1 MSYSAQQ
8 IERQALKRHKIVV
21 GSCKY
26 HKKCQH
32 RRLRR
37 KMRADLEFVPQYN
50 RYDGGW
56 VL

>member
-1 MSYSAQQ
+1 MSYSAEQ